1 MALKNYREMYISTI
15 VKNSDNNVSRET
27 LSKYSFEQLK
37 KIAYSLENDS
47 EKKIS

>member
-1 MALKNYREMYISTI
+1 MTLKNYREMYISTI
-15 VKNSDNNVSRET
+15 VKNSNNNVSRKT

-37 KIAYSLENDS
+37 KLAYSLENDF